1 MIHLKNTVNYQN
13 FVYDLCEWY
22 RINQRTLP
30 FRKTRDPY
38 AIFVSELMLQQTQV
52 DTMID
57 YYNRFMASFPTIEAL
72 ANAPLESVL
81 KAWEGLGYYRRAA
94 YVHKTAQKIV
104 SEYQGAFPNNYKD
117 LLKLPGVGRYTAGAI
132 LSIAYMIPTPAIDGN
147 VFRVIT
153 RLLMIDD
160 DITTAKAYQK
170 VEKELQLMLAYDN
183 PSDFTQALMEL
194 GALVCLRQPKCQ
206 ICPVKSHCFAY
217 EHSCQLAFP
226 NKPKAKTKNM
236 ESQIAFIYEN
246 NGMFLLSKR
255 PQTGLL
261 ANMFEFPQFQTTSLT
276 AAIQSFNKIYN
287 TIIQDTVLLTEFK
300 HLFTHKIWQIR
311 VYKIK
316 TEVPITDS
324 LYRLNTLPYAM
335 SKAHLKIKDLI

>member
-226 NKPKAKTKNM
+226 NKPKAKTKNT

>member
-1 MIHLKNTVNYQN
+1 MKNTVNYQN

-226 NKPKAKTKNM
+226 NKPKAKTKNT